1 MSEGWTSFWSFVP
14 DWMIGMNSSF
24 YTWKNGNLYKHNINE
39 QRNTFY
45 GVSYPSSITT
55 IFNQDAFEVKMFKT
69 LQLSGT
75 HAWTADIITDLS
87 TGIVDDTFFVEKENM
102 WYAHIRRPDTS
113 LNPNDVDYVSTQG
126 IGSLS
131 SYDAATQTIT
141 FTFDIGTSISIGD
154 QIYTF
159 NGSGGFTNIGD
170 VASHTSNTITIGTV
184 VNVPTAGQMVGY
196 VKNAQAESYGSRG
209 YYMQVELQNNDLEE
223 VELYSVYTQIFKSY
237 P

>member
-1 MSEGWTSFWSFVP
+1 MSEGWTSFWSFIP

-24 YTWKNGNLYKHNINE
+24 YTWKDGNLYKHNTNS

-55 IFNQDAFEVKMFKT
+55 IFNQNAIEVKMFKT
-69 LQLSGT
+69 LQLSGS
-75 HAWTADIITDLS
+75 HAWSADIITDLS
-87 TGIVDDTFFVEKENM
+87 TGMVDDTFFVEKENM
-102 WYAHIRRPDTS
+102 WYAHIRRIDTS
-113 LNPNDVDYVSTQG
+113 LNPNDIDYVSTQG

-131 SYDAATQTIT
+131 SYDAVTQTIE
-141 FTFDIGTSISIGD
+141 FTFDIGTSISVGD
-154 QIYTF
+154 QIYVF

-170 VASHTSNTITIGTV
+170 VASYTANTITIGTI
-184 VNVPTAGQMVGY
+184 VNVPTVGQMVGY

-209 YYMQVELQNNDLEE
+209 YYMQVELQNNDPEE
-223 VELYSVYTQIFKSY
+223 VELYSVSTQIFKSY